1 MIDVLDAEAI
11 EGGVLPA
18 LRPQLRRVTVLDET
32 DSTNA
37 ELSRLSPAEQHAHA
51 VLAEEQKRGRGRR
64 DRRWHSP
71 AGGNIYFSLGWRF
84 TEGDHAFTTLP
95 LVAAVAAAQT
105 LKRVGLTGHGIKWPN
120 DILVAGKKLAGILV
134 ELKAHGSRSVAIIGV
149 GINVRMPSSALEDPE
164 TLIDRPWTDL
174 ESNLAPAER
183 PCSRNALAS
192 GLIDQLLSALGRF
205 ESTGFESFHR
215 AWATYDLLR
224 GTETTLQMDGHSVQ
238 GIARG
243 ISDQG
248 ELLLDVTG
256 GGRQSFHAGEVRVFG
271 GTRAF

>member
-1 MIDVLDAEAI
+1 MTDRLDAEAI
-11 EGGVLPA
+11 EEGVLPA
-18 LRPQLRRVTVLDET
+18 LRPQLRRVTVLEQT

-37 ELSRLSPAEQHAHA
+37 ELARLGPAEQHAHA
-51 VLAEEQKRGRGRR
+51 VLAEEQKQGRGRR

-84 TEGDHAFTTLP
+84 SEGDHAFTTLP
-95 LVAAVAAAQT
+95 LVAAVAAAQA

-120 DILVAGKKLAGILV
+120 DILVDGKKLAGILV
-134 ELKAHGSRSVAIIGV
+134 ELKAHGNRSAAIIGV
-149 GINVRMPSSALEDPE
+149 GINVRMPANAAEDPE
-164 TLIDRPWTDL
+164 RLIDRPWTDL
-174 ESNLAPAER
+174 ESNLDAPNR

-205 ESTGFESFHR
+205 ESTGFASFQQ
-215 AWATYDLLR
+215 AWASYDLLR
-224 GTETTLQMDGHSVQ
+224 DIETTLQMDDRSVH

-243 ISDQG
+243 VSEQG
-248 ELLLDVTG
+248 ELLLDVSG